1 MKYDE
6 SSEQIA
12 LFRRAAYR
20 KYGTETVRD
29 VIYAVPNA
37 GTRGGKRAM
46 LAGVRRKAEG
56 VTPGVP
62 DVECM
67 VSSDG
72 YSGLHIEMKKKDGKP
87 SDVTDSQTKM
97 MARLVKHGRKCV
109 VCFGEEHAWKELT
122 SYLGI
127 KA

>member
-12 LFRRAAYR
+12 FFRRSSYR
-20 KYGTETVRD
+20 KYGAETVRD
-29 VIYAVPNA
+29 VIYAVPNG
-37 GTRGGKRAM
+37 GTRGGRRAM

-56 VTPGVP
+56 VTAGVP
-62 DVECM
+62 DIESFVATPPYTGWHC
-67 VSSDG
+67 
-72 YSGLHIEMKKKDGKP
+72 EMKRKDGKP
-87 SDVTDSQTKM
+87 SDVTAAQAKM
-97 MARLVKHGRKCV
+97 MARLTKAGRKCV